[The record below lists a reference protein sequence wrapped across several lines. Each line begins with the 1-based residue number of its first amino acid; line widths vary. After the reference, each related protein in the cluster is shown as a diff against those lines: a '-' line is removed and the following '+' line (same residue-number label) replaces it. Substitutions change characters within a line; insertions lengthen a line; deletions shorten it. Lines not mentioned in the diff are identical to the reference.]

1 MSLNHHLD
9 QLNSAENIKLLR
21 GILRGIEKESLR
33 VNQQGYL
40 ATSHH
45 PSGLGS
51 ALTHPS
57 ITTDFS
63 EALLEFITAPS
74 TSVGQL
80 LDELDEIHRFTY
92 QQLDDELLWVSSMP
106 CQLGADTEIP
116 IADYGNSNIGTM
128 KKVYRV
134 GLGHRYGRAMQTI
147 AGIHYNFSV
156 PDDLWRLLQ
165 ASEDSS
171 QSLQAFKSEGY
182 FGLIRNF
189 RRYSWLLIY
198 LLGAAPAV
206 CKSFVKNR
214 AHRLVAMGSDTHSL
228 HTPYATSLRM
238 GDLGYQSD
246 AQSSL
251 AICYNSLQQY
261 IDSLGDALQQPYA
274 AYDNIGLK
282 DQQGNYRQLNTNLLQ
297 IENEFYSTVR
307 PKRTAES
314 GETPLQA
321 LNSRGVEYIEVR
333 CLDVNP
339 LVPGGIDRETV
350 HFLDAFLLFCLLSPS
365 PQMDDSECAQIP
377 DNLMRTVYSGR
388 DPQLQLMDIGGERGL
403 RDWGLEL
410 INLMQPVAKTLDSAQ
425 GEQCT
430 EHRDAVNTM
439 RERLRDPQSTP
450 SARLLTQM
458 QTNRET
464 YYATAMGMAKQQR
477 ELFVQRPLD
486 NQRLAHYRELAAASH
501 RQQLAIE
508 GADSKTFDQ
517 FLADYWQSSR
527 R

>member
-1 MSLNHHLD
+1 MSLNHNLN
-9 QLNSAENIKLLR
+9 QLNSTDNLKLLK

-40 ATSHH
+40 ATSPH
-45 PSGLGS
+45 PQDLGS

-74 TSVGQL
+74 TSVLEL

-106 CQLGADTEIP
+106 CQLGVDSDIP
-116 IADYGNSNIGTM
+116 IANYGSSNIGTM
-128 KKVYRV
+128 KKVYRE

-156 PDDLWRLLQ
+156 PDDLWRFLQ
-165 ASEDSS
+165 ATSGCNAPF
-171 QSLQAFKSEGY
+171 QRFKSEGY

-206 CKSFVKNR
+206 CKSFVRNR
-214 AHRLVAMGSDTHSL
+214 AHRLVPVGSDTHSL
-228 HTPYATSLRM
+228 HTDYATSLRM

-251 AICYNSLQQY
+251 AICYNNLRQY
-261 IDSLGDALQQPYA
+261 VDSLDDALQQSYA
-274 AYDNIGLK
+274 AYDRIGLK

-307 PKRTAES
+307 PKRTTKP

-321 LNSRGVEYIEVR
+321 LSSRGVEYVEVR

-339 LVPGGIDRETV
+339 LIPSGIDEQTV
-350 HFLDAFLLFCLLSPS
+350 HFLDVFLLFCLLNPS
-365 PQMDDSECAQIP
+365 PQMDDSECAQVP
-377 DNLMRTVYSGR
+377 DNLRRTVYQGR
-388 DPQLQLMDIGGERGL
+388 DPQLQLVDKNGERRL
-403 RDWGLEL
+403 QDWGLDL
-410 INLMQPVAKTLDSAQ
+410 IHLMQPVAKALDSAQ
-425 GEQCT
+425 GEECT
-430 EHRDAVNTM
+430 DHRDAVNTM

-450 SARLLTQM
+450 SAMLLTQM
-458 QTNRET
+458 QENRKT
-464 YYATAMGMAKQQR
+464 YFATAMGMAKEQR
-477 ELFVQRPLD
+477 EFFVQRPLD
-486 NQRLAHYRELAAASH
+486 SSRIAHYRELAKTSH
-501 RQQLAIE
+501 KQQLEIE
-508 GADSKTFDQ
+508 RADNKTFDQ

-527 R
+527 G

>member
-1 MSLNHHLD
+1 MSLNHYLD
-9 QLNSAENIKLLR
+9 QLNTPENHQLLR

-40 ATSHH
+40 ATSRH
-45 PSGLGS
+45 PSALGS

-74 TSVGQL
+74 TSVAEL
-80 LDELDEIHRFTY
+80 LDELDEIHRFAY
-92 QQLDDELLWVSSMP
+92 QQLDNELLWVSSMP

-116 IADYGNSNIGTM
+116 IANYGSSNIGTM

-165 ASEDSS
+165 RNGDRREPF
-171 QSLQAFKSEGY
+171 QRFKSEGY

-214 AHRLVAMGSDTHSL
+214 SHQLVPVGSDTHSL
-228 HTPYATSLRM
+228 HTPHATSLRM

-261 IDSLGDALQQPYA
+261 IDSLGDALQQSYA
-274 AYDNIGLK
+274 AYDSIGLR
-282 DQQGNYRQLNTNLLQ
+282 DQQGDYLQLNTNLLQ

-321 LNSRGVEYIEVR
+321 LSSRGVEYIEVR

-350 HFLDAFLLFCLLSPS
+350 YFLDVFLLFCLLSPS

-377 DNLMRTVYSGR
+377 DNLMRTVYRGR
-388 DPQLQLMDIGGERGL
+388 DPQLQLIDTGGERRL
-403 RDWGLEL
+403 QDWGLDL
-410 INLMQPVAKTLDSAQ
+410 IDLMQPVAKTLDSAH
-425 GEQCT
+425 GTACT
-430 EHRDAVNTM
+430 DHRDAVNTM
-439 RERLRDPQSTP
+439 RQRLEDPESTP
-450 SARLLTQM
+450 SAMLLAQM
-458 QTNRET
+458 QANRET

-477 ELFVQRPLD
+477 ELFFQRPLD
-486 NQRLAHYRELAAASH
+486 DQRLAHYRALATVSH
-501 RQQLAIE
+501 RQQLDIE
-508 GADSKTFDQ
+508 GADNKTFEQ